1 MSLTGAAAAPARAA
15 WRLTLVLGLLGLAL
29 GWATHVSAAPSPL
42 SIAAASDLQVVLP
55 RIVKQFEAESGQSVR
70 LTFGS
75 SGTFFAQIS
84 NGAPFD
90 LFLSADIDYPRTLVA
105 RGKADRESLYSYA
118 LGQLVLW
125 SRNGSGVDLQ
135 RGLSALSDPAVGR
148 IAIANP
154 GHAPYG
160 RAAMAAF
167 ERAGITGQVKSRLV
181 LGENVAQAAQ
191 FAQSGNAS
199 VGLVPLALALSPALS
214 SQGRYV
220 AVPASMFPPIIQAA
234 VVVSASANRTVA
246 GEFIAFLKRP
256 AVIAQLS
263 QAGFLAP

>member
-1 MSLTGAAAAPARAA
+1 MLIPGAAAAPARAA
-15 WRLTLVLGLLGLAL
+15 WRLTLVRVVLVLAL
-29 GWATHVSAAPSPL
+29 DWAMNASAAPSPL

-75 SGTFFAQIS
+75 SGNFFAQIA

-90 LFLSADIDYPRTLVA
+90 LFLSADIDYPRTLIA

-118 LGQLVLW
+118 VGQLVLW

-135 RGLSALSDPAVGR
+135 RGLSVLGDPAAGR

-154 GHAPYG
+154 AHAPYG
-160 RAAMAAF
+160 RAALAAF
-167 ERAGITGQVKSRLV
+167 ERAGISEQVKSRLV

-199 VGLVPLALALSPALS
+199 VGLVPLALALAPAMA

-220 AVPASMFPPIIQAA
+220 AVPASMYPPIVQAA
-234 VVVSASANRTVA
+234 VVVSASANRALA
-246 GEFIAFLKRP
+246 GQFIAFLKRP
-256 AVIAQLS
+256 PVVAQLS